1 MDYTVIDLLSDFGG
15 YLRLFIGASVLYLY
29 DISTHFILQIITKF
43 KSSRLRNNHILIEEF
58 KTEYDVE
65 GQDKA
70 TKMNENFFK
79 SQKAQ

>member
-1 MDYTVIDLLSDFGG
+1 MDYTIIDLLSDFGG
-15 YLRLFIGASVLYLY
+15 YLGLFIGASVLYLY

-43 KSSRLRNNHILIEEF
+43 KSSRLRNNILNEEF

-70 TKMNENFFK
+70 TKINENFFK

>member
-15 YLRLFIGASVLYLY
+15 YLGLFIGASVLYLY

-43 KSSRLRNNHILIEEF
+43 KSSRLRNNILNEEF

-70 TKMNENFFK
+70 TKINENFFK

>member
-15 YLRLFIGASVLYLY
+15 YLGLFIGASVLYLY

-43 KSSRLRNNHILIEEF
+43 KSSRLRINILNEEF

-70 TKMNENFFK
+70 TKINENFFK

>member
-15 YLRLFIGASVLYLY
+15 YLGLFIGASVLYLY

-43 KSSRLRNNHILIEEF
+43 KSSRIRNNILNEEF

-70 TKMNENFFK
+70 TKINENFFK